1 MRGILPKPI
10 LTTLIF
16 ALISSAFA
24 SNGRR
29 TESLRIIV
37 QFQRGTAL
45 DLRRA
50 NYNSVNGKIIETFSS
65 INADLVIIQNGKR
78 PATSSDEEEA
88 HQICGLLLKDKQ
100 FVGCEPDRKLK
111 IDNETV
117 TSKRQK
123 SLQDNTALS
132 LVSKFESVHEGK
144 CEVVLTRG
152 LQDPQ
157 TGRKPGKDGTWHV
170 SPLWGQHAIGAD
182 LAAEFVSS
190 LLQSGKVGRV
200 PIGNID
206 IIGAQAPSSPIA
218 ADAVSMDLLPF
229 QKGESRHH
237 GNQTS
242 DLVDKPPFGVSPVV
256 SWALLANLAIG
267 DRSHEAWNSQ
277 LIKSLELASKTKARL
292 VTASVG
298 YFGSTPRQAIDNFV
312 DSGKIFVQASG
323 NDYPVKAWEG
333 NAPHFGHILVGSV
346 GPNGLSTPFSQEPA
360 KIYAPSD
367 GAQLSGPKETFGGT
381 SGAAPLVSGS
391 LSNALASLPGLTN
404 EEAESLLRQ
413 TSLPSFGL
421 PNAGIVNA
429 YRLAVVAECLGSEWP
444 KSRVALLKIP
454 NSAFAHCFDQKQ
466 FAQSKLESANRM
478 LFGGSGSCEDRRDG
492 LKSLRASF
500 LLDPTSQKAR
510 QIARLYKDLGFR
522 GDSRWYET
530 MAAAMGS
537 DSDRRN
543 HFLSLLKEPSLAVH
557 RYFAGSTLEVSSR
570 GAYAMTLASRLQ
582 ESHEFVK
589 LAQQEIAR
597 LANSNRANDRIEAV
611 ERAGFLGPYSIPFVF
626 PALQKSDEFSNPR
639 AAGPFFQRL
648 TIADGVPNP
657 WEPMLKAKLKGTEY
671 ERFLR

>member
-1 MRGILPKPI
+1 MHSISQKLI
-10 LTTLIF
+10 ITTLTL

-24 SNGRR
+24 SNG
-29 TESLRIIV
+29 SLRIVV
-37 QFQRGTAL
+37 QFQQGTSL
-45 DLRRA
+45 DSRRA

-65 INADLVIIQNGKR
+65 INADLVVIQKDKR
-78 PATSSDEEEA
+78 SINRTDEEEA
-88 HQICGLLLKDKQ
+88 HRICGLLSRDKQ
-100 FVGCEPDRKLK
+100 FVDCEADRKLK
-111 IDNETV
+111 FDSETV
-117 TSKRQK
+117 TGRSHR
-123 SLQDNTALS
+123 NTQENTSAY
-132 LVSKFESVHEGK
+132 LVLKTQSAEDGT
-144 CEVVLTRG
+144 CEVVPTRG

-157 TGRKPGKDGTWHV
+157 TGRKPGKDGTWQV

-182 LAAEFVSS
+182 LAADFASS
-190 LLQSGKVGRV
+190 LLRSGKVGRV

-206 IIGAQAPSSPIA
+206 IIGAQPPNSPLAPDVVKA
-218 ADAVSMDLLPF
+218 DLLLS
-229 QKGESRHH
+229 QNNESRHH
-237 GNQTS
+237 GNKTS
-242 DLVDKPPFGVSPVV
+242 DLVDRPPFGVSSVTT
-256 SWALLANLAIG
+256 WALLANLAIG
-267 DRSHEAWNSQ
+267 DRGHEAWNSQ

-292 VTASVG
+292 VTASIG
-298 YFGSTPRQAIDNFV
+298 YFGSAPRKAIDNFV
-312 DSGKIFVQASG
+312 DSGKLFVQASG
-323 NDYPVKAWEG
+323 NDYPVKAWG
-333 NAPHFGHILVGSV
+333 GPAPHFGHIVVGSV

-413 TSLPSFGL
+413 TSLPSFGM

-429 YRLAVVAECLGSEWP
+429 YKLAVVADCLSSEWP
-444 KSRVALLKIP
+444 KSRVALSKILD
-454 NSAFAHCFDQKQ
+454 STSTRCFDQKQ
-466 FAQSKLESANRM
+466 LAQSKLESANRL
-478 LFGGSGSCEDRRDG
+478 LFEGSGSCEDRRDG
-492 LKSLRASF
+492 LRALRASF
-500 LLDPTSQKAR
+500 LLEPTAQKAR
-510 QIARLYKDLGFR
+510 QVARLYKDLGFR

-530 MAAAMGS
+530 LAAALGS
-537 DSDRRN
+537 ETDQRN

-597 LANSNRANDRIEAV
+597 LANSTRPSDRIEAI

-626 PALQKSDEFSNPR
+626 PALQKSEEFSNPR

-657 WEPMLKAKLKGTEY
+657 WEPILKTKLKGTEY
-671 ERFLR
+671 ERFLK